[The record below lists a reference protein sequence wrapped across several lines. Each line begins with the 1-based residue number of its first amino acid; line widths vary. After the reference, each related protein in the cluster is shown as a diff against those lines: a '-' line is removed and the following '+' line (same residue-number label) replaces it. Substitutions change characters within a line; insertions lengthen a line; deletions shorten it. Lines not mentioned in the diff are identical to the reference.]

1 MIKYIILILLLV
13 LSIYNDLKFSKIR
26 NTQVLYAVIAGF
38 LINLYMFGMNG
49 IISSTLGIIVPILL
63 LGIFF
68 YARLLGAGDI
78 KLFAAIGA
86 LFGWNFVIY
95 TMAYS
100 FVFAGIITLFTIM
113 DKMSLKSM
121 FYNFFRDLKIC
132 CFTYN
137 ISYLQ
142 SNKRHIIKLSP
153 AIAIGAV
160 VQLLL
165 NL

>member
-26 NTQVLYAVIAGF
+26 NTHVLYAVIAGL

-49 IISSTLGIIVPILL
+49 IISSTLGIIVPILS

-113 DKMSLKSM
+113 DKMSLKRM
-121 FYNFFRDLKIC
+121 FYNFFKDLKIC

-137 ISYLQ
+137 ISYLH

>member
-13 LSIYNDLKFSKIR
+13 LSIYSDLKFSKIR

-49 IISSTLGIIVPILL
+49 IISSTLGIIVPILS

-121 FYNFFRDLKIC
+121 FYNFFKDLKIC